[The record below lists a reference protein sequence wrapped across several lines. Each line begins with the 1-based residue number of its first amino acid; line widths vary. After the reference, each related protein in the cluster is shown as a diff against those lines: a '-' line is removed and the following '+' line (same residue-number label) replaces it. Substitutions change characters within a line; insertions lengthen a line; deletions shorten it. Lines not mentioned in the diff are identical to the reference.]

1 MTTAPEPS
9 PSPRKP
15 TRGRTRLLVAG
26 GLGFALALLCPQLPP
41 DYQAACHAIAS
52 ICTGGLP

>member
-1 MTTAPEPS
+1 MTQTPKPS
-9 PSPRKP
+9 PAQK
-15 TRGRTRLLVAG
+15 RGRTRLLVAG
-26 GLGFALALLCPQLPP
+26 GLGVALALLCPQLPP